1 MDWSPREMDRLYE
14 LYQQHFGQLRAD
26 VIAVNRSLGSR
37 QPEKTWTEPLLNRA
51 EFESLILGPS
61 DEPEKIRRFL
71 ERLIRGHEQEFADLR
86 VA

>member
-1 MDWSPREMDRLYE
+1 MEASAARLGRLYD

-37 QPEKTWTEPLLNRA
+37 QPEKTWAEPLNRT
-51 EFESLILGPS
+51 EFESLIIGPT
-61 DEPEKIRRFL
+61 DEPEKIRRFVQ
-71 ERLIRGHEQEFADLR
+71 RLIRGHEHEFADLR